1 VPAEI
6 VVETADG
13 ERLACSLYLPDGDGP
28 HASLIEALPYRK
40 DDVTQGYASTYERYA
55 AAGFAV
61 LRVDLRGTGSS
72 SGVPT
77 DEYPDTE
84 RTDLRSAIEWLASQP
99 WSNGKVGM
107 FGTSYSGFNGLQMA
121 AEIELLD
128 IPALAAVVAT
138 YATDDRYTDDVH
150 YCGGVLRAIDLIDY
164 PLYMVAMNALP
175 PVPAVF
181 DADSTYGWRD
191 EWRRRIDDTPPWLLE
206 WLEHPTDGE
215 TWRRGSIRLGPDGAG
230 YERMGCP
237 TMIVAG
243 WADGYRN
250 NTFRVIEQY
259 ERNGLPWRLLAG
271 PWVHRS
277 PEVARPGPN
286 VDDDVEII
294 AFFDEHLRGGSAS
307 EGARGQVFVRRPV
320 APEPDLAFHP
330 GVWRDIDA
338 WPPEGLREVEFRP
351 GRGGVESLVVRGDVG
366 VAAWNS
372 CGGTL
377 PWGQPLDQRDDNARS
392 IIFDWPVD
400 EPAELVG
407 NGRVALRVRADQVY
421 GSVSVKL
428 CDVFPDGTSALITR
442 GMLDLTHVGCWPAD
456 ERGEVGRAP
465 LPLVPGEWI
474 EAEIGLEAT
483 TWTLQP
489 GHVLRLAIA
498 GTDWPNCWPPPGP
511 VTLEVDAGSVVLSL
525 PIVDGLPD
533 TEHVFAPGSG
543 PSDGE
548 ANGVTWRIEH
558 DVLGRETRVVTR
570 YGGTYEGAHGATI
583 TDDYRGELGVST
595 TNPAHAWVRGSAS
608 FEIAWPEATVRTES
622 TLSVRSDQH
631 AIVVEVE
638 LFVHDGAE
646 QIGHRAWTAELPR
659 RVPPV
664 ADGQIG

>member
-1 VPAEI
+1 VPTEI
-6 VVETADG
+6 VVETEDG
-13 ERLACSLYLPDGDGP
+13 ERLACTLYLPDGDGP
-28 HASLIEALPYRK
+28 HAALIEALPYRK
-40 DDVTQGYASTYERYA
+40 DDITQGYGSTYERYA

-61 LRVDLRGTGSS
+61 LRIDLRGTGSS
-72 SGVPT
+72 TGVAT

-84 RTDLRSAIEWLASQP
+84 RTDLRSAIGWLAAQP

-121 AEIELLD
+121 AEIDRLG

-175 PVPAVF
+175 PVPALF
-181 DADSTYGWRD
+181 AGGGGNGWRD
-191 EWRRRIDDTPPWLLE
+191 EWRRRIDETPPWLLE
-206 WLEHPTDGE
+206 WLEHPVDDE
-215 TWRRGSIRLGPDGAG
+215 TWRRGSIRLGPDGTG

-237 TMIVAG
+237 TMIIAG

-250 NTFRVIEQY
+250 NTFRVVQQY

-271 PWVHRS
+271 PWVHKS

-294 AFFDEHLRGGSAS
+294 AFFDEHLRGGPAAD
-307 EGARGQVFVRRPV
+307 GARGQVFVRRPV
-320 APEPDLAFHP
+320 APEPDLALHP

-338 WPPEGLREVEFRP
+338 WPPAGLREVEFRARP
-351 GRGGVESLVVRGDVG
+351 GGVESLVVRGDVG

-372 CGGTL
+372 CGGAL
-377 PWGQPLDQRDDNARS
+377 PWGQPLDQRGDNARS
-392 IIFDWPVD
+392 ISLDWPID
-400 EPAELVG
+400 ESAELVG

-421 GSVSVKL
+421 GHVSVKL

-456 ERGEVGRAP
+456 DHGEVGGRPAP
-465 LPLVPGEWI
+465 LTPGEWI
-474 EAEIGLEAT
+474 DAEIGLEAT

-489 GHVLRLAIA
+489 GHTLRLAVA

-511 VTLEVDAGSVVLSL
+511 VTLELDRDATVLIL
-525 PIVDGLPD
+525 PIVAGLPE
-533 TEHVFAPGSG
+533 TAHAFTTGAG
-543 PSDGE
+543 PSDAEGDG
-548 ANGVTWRIEH
+548 AVWRIEH
-558 DVLGRETRVVTR
+558 DVLDRETRVVTR
-570 YGGTYEGAHGATI
+570 YGGTYEGNHGSVV

-595 TNPAHAWVRGSAS
+595 IDPANAWARGSSS
-608 FEIAWPEATVRTES
+608 FEIRWPEATVRTEAS
-622 TLSVRSDQH
+622 LSVRSDRE
-631 AIVVEVE
+631 VFDVE
-638 LFVHDGAE
+638 LTVVAHEGDEEFGRRV
-646 QIGHRAWTAELPR
+646 WTLRLPR
-659 RVPPV
+659 
-664 ADGQIG
+664 